1 MLIGMYRHNIDSKGR
16 LVIPQRFRAD
26 LGDRFVVTR
35 GLDGCLALYPLEEWS
50 RLSSLIK
57 AAPLAE
63 GRTMQ
68 RFFFAYA
75 EEAEPDSQGRVVLSQ
90 SLRELAAIA
99 RDVVVVGVESH
110 AEVWD
115 AQAWEAVTKKATED
129 DVLEALRKS
138 GL

>member
-1 MLIGMYRHNIDSKGR
+1 MLIGTYKHTVDNKGR
-16 LVIPQRFRAD
+16 LVIPQRYRND

-35 GLDGCLALYPLEEWS
+35 GLDGCLTLYPMEEWS
-50 RLSSLIK
+50 RLSAMIK

-63 GRTMQ
+63 SRTMQ
-68 RFFFAYA
+68 RFFFAFA
-75 EEAEPDSQGRVVLSQ
+75 EEAEPDSQGRVVLPQ
-90 SLRELAAIA
+90 TLRELANIR
-99 RDVVVVGVESH
+99 RDVVVVGVDSH

-115 AQAWEAVTKKATED
+115 SEAWENISKAAGDD